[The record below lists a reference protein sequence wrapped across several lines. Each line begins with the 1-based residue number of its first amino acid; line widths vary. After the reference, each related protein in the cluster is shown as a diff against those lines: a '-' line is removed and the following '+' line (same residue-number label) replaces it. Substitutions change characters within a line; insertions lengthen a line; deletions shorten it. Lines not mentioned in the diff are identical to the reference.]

1 MRILLVAADESET
14 QFLREYLKNGFSGS
28 PPDFLHTGIGMVAM
42 TYALTRHLSQN
53 TYDLVVNIGLAGAID
68 PDLRLGAVVAVTED
82 HFYELGAQDGDR
94 FLTFGEV
101 GFPVQDRIVPERF
114 FLPAILELPS
124 VTAVTVN
131 TVHGEEKAIEILRTR
146 SGASVESMEGAAF
159 YYVCNGFGVKC
170 LQLRAVSN
178 RVERRNRDAW
188 DLPLAVSRLSEALL
202 QVLQI
207 ANTHA

>member
-14 QFLREYLKNGFSGS
+14 EFLRESLNNGFTGNT
-28 PPDFLHTGIGMVAM
+28 PDFLHTGIGMVAM
-42 TYALTRHLSQN
+42 TYALTRHLSEYR
-53 TYDLVVNIGLAGAID
+53 YDLVVNIGVAGAID
-68 PDLRLGAVVAVTED
+68 PDLQLGTVVAISED

-94 FLTFGEV
+94 FLTFAEIGL
-101 GFPVQDRIVPERF
+101 PVQDRIVPENY
-114 FLPAILELPS
+114 FLPAQLKFPS
-124 VTAVTVN
+124 VAAVTVN
-131 TVHGEEKAIEILRTR
+131 TVHGEEKAIETLRTR
-146 SGASVESMEGAAF
+146 SAAAVESMEGAAF
-159 YYVCNGFGVKC
+159 YYVCNGFGLRC

-188 DLPLAVSRLSEALL
+188 DLPLAVSRLSEAVL